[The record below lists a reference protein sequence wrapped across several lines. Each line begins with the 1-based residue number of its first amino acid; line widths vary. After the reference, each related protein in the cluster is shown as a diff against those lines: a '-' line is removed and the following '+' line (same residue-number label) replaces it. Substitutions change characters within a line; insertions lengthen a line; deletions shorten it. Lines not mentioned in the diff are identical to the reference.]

1 MIWRDHLQIAF
12 IAVGGLGL
20 FLYGIELMATG
31 MQKAAGDRLR
41 RILEVLT
48 TRPII
53 GVLTG
58 ILITML
64 IQSSG
69 ATTVMVVGFA
79 NAGLISLSQAIS
91 VIIGANVGTTVTAQ
105 LISFKIE
112 HIAYSVIGLGAL
124 IIFFSRRRQYRYLGE
139 AILGMGLLFLGI
151 TTMSA
156 GLSPLKKLPAFNS
169 LLAQFSAFPLLG
181 VLGGALFTA
190 ILQSSS
196 AFTGVIIAM
205 STQGMI
211 SLPEAVPLILG
222 SNIGTCV
229 VAFIASA
236 GTNVTARRTAMAHLF
251 FNVIGVILCLFLL
264 TPFTSLVLKT
274 ASTVTR
280 QVANAH
286 TIFNVLNSAVFIL
299 ILPYFTR
306 FISYLV
312 PGEEVSIEIGPTYLD
327 KRMLPTPA
335 AAIRGAKKE
344 LLRMAMIAREMIGE
358 ALETFLKNDLKKGA
372 HIEQMEEL
380 LDNLEEGINI
390 FLAEL
395 SQNPLTETQSK
406 MTGRFMSAANDLERI
421 GDHAHN
427 IKQLAEL
434 KVEDRLPFS
443 EQALEELSLIYEKI
457 NIMLERAIQAFE
469 TENKPLARMVMVED
483 DEVDLM
489 EKVLRKAHIERI
501 NTKKCYPPSGVI
513 YLDVL
518 SNMERIADHA
528 TNIAQLVV
536 EEF

>member
-1 MIWRDHLQIAF
+1 VIWRDHLQIAF